1 MKTTN
6 LKGMG
11 NSRGNAAISMLQGD
25 LRQLL
30 SAYSNVTYI
39 ASYDIATNKVRDVYA
54 IEGFEAY
61 YIYFE
66 ATSGTSAYHT
76 MGVCLRGNEDTNTV
90 IVSLLTGTNTTTQ
103 VENIY
108 TLQCN
113 CYTFSKN
120 NILYGLLF
128 DYNDTT
134 PNGYIAFNIQDSG
147 NYICFGDRAL
157 FETAGGAPY
166 YINYT
171 YPQGTYSVAE
181 KAIKVKPMITA
192 TQTSGS
198 SAIIDMLDNVYKFI
212 NAAFNTMYFTLIE
225 VNGVRYRQVYQR
237 YLFLEDG
244 DEE

>member
-1 MKTTN
+1 MKTTK

-11 NSRGNAAISMLQGD
+11 TNYKSNATINMLQGD

-30 SAYSNVTYI
+30 TSYSNVTYI
-39 ASYDIATNKVRDVYA
+39 NSYTIGNKVRDVYS
-54 IEGFEAY
+54 IDGFDAY

-66 ATSGTSAYHT
+66 ATMESSSGYHI
-76 MGVCLRGNEDTNTV
+76 MGVCLQGSETANTG
-90 IVSLLTGTNTTTQ
+90 IVSLQTGTTTATQ
-103 VENIY
+103 IENMY
-108 TLQCN
+108 TIFCN

-128 DYNDTT
+128 DSNGTT

-166 YINYT
+166 YINYS
-171 YPQGTYSVAE
+171 YPQGTYSVEE

-192 TQTSGS
+192 TQTSS
-198 SAIIDMLDNVYKFI
+198 SAAIIDMLDNIYKFI
-212 NAAFNTMYFTLIE
+212 NAAFNTMNFTLIE
-225 VNGVRYRQVYQR
+225 VNGIRYRQIYQH
-237 YLFLEDG
+237 YLFVEDG
-244 DEE
+244 DE

>member
-1 MKTTN
+1 MITTN

-11 NSRGNAAISMLQGD
+11 NSRGNATINMLQGD

-39 ASYDIATNKVRDVYA
+39 GSYDISTTKVRDVYA
-54 IEGFEAY
+54 IDGFDAY

-66 ATSGTSAYHT
+66 ATSDTSTYHT
-76 MGVCLRGNEDTNTV
+76 MGVCLRGNEDTTTV
-90 IVSLLTGTNTTTQ
+90 IVSQMTGTGTATQ
-103 VENIY
+103 VDNIY
-108 TLQCN
+108 TVRCN

-120 NILYGLLF
+120 DILYGLLF

-134 PNGYIAFNIQDSG
+134 PNVYMAFNVQDSG

-171 YPQGTYSVAE
+171 YPQAR
-181 KAIKVKPMITA
+181 P
-192 TQTSGS
+192 
-198 SAIIDMLDNVYKFI
+198 
-212 NAAFNTMYFTLIE
+212 
-225 VNGVRYRQVYQR
+225 
-237 YLFLEDG
+237 
-244 DEE
+244 